1 VAKLTREQERLH
13 AEACRL
19 INLSRD
25 LTEDEREFV
34 LNHWLESS
42 TTSSASDRAH
52 FTPAGLARDMSL
64 EVGGDR
70 IIDLCA
76 GIGRLAFHNR
86 DLWGRWPHPGPEMT
100 CIERNPDYVRV
111 GRRVMPEARWICADV
126 MDLPKMRDDLGMH
139 DVCISN
145 PPFGAIPRTGNAPGG
160 YVGRRFEYHV
170 IALAAMVARRGVFII
185 PQTAA
190 PFHYSG
196 KPCFERDRGDDEY
209 RKFIDVTGIELEPT
223 LGIDTSYYDADWRG
237 VSPRVEIVL
246 VDFTTRQDRPR
257 AAATTG
263 VADGAGAGQLQL
275 VLT

>member
-1 VAKLTREQERLH
+1 MAKLTREQERLH

-76 GIGRLAFHNR
+76 GNGRLAFHNR

-126 MDLPKMRDDLGMH
+126 MDLPKMCDDLGMH

-145 PPFGAIPRTGNAPGG
+145 PPFGAIPRTGNAPRPSTSPQPRLGG
-160 YVGRRFEYHV
+160 ERSATSARSCAVPPQRDGPTFGRRV
-170 IALAAMVARRGVFII
+170 RAL
-185 PQTAA
+185 
-190 PFHYSG
+190 
-196 KPCFERDRGDDEY
+196 
-209 RKFIDVTGIELEPT
+209 
-223 LGIDTSYYDADWRG
+223 
-237 VSPRVEIVL
+237 RVGH
-246 VDFTTRQDRPR
+246 
-257 AAATTG
+257 AAA
-263 VADGAGAGQLQL
+263 AAGHGR
-275 VLT
+275 VLRRRRR